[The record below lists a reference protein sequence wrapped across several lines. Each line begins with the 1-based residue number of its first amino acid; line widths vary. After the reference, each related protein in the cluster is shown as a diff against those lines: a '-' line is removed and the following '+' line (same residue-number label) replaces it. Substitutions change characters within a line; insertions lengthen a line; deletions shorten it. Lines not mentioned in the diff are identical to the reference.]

1 MLKLFNQG
9 FRGRD
14 YSELQVKESFDTD
27 YLVFEMKD
35 ENGSLG
41 VSVVLTP
48 ANVARLIDELQ
59 KWSDTSGLAVL
70 DVEGSI

>member
-9 FRGRD
+9 GAGRD
-14 YSELQVKESFDTD
+14 YS
-27 YLVFEMKD
+27 YLEVDDVVGTLTFWIED
-35 ENGSLG
+35 GNR
-41 VSVVLTP
+41 SVVLAP

-70 DVEGSI
+70 DVEGSILDG